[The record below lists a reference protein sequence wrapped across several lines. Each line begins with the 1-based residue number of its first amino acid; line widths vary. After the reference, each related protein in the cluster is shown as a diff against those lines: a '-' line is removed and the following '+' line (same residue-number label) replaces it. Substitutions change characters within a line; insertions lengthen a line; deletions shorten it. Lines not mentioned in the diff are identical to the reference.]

1 MKKLSL
7 KTYSLYCIKEFRQ
20 QNTMK
25 LENLLQECEEG
36 NSRLTAPFLCWC
48 YLSDKNIAES
58 TLMKRYFDKF
68 DSYLMKNKE
77 QNLLMYLRL
86 TNDLDFQK
94 YYNSF
99 LKENLKRDDNPEK
112 DELREKIRVIKDKHN
127 LTNYRICQIADI
139 NRGNFELF
147 FSKNMNDRLS
157 LEKCKKVLCALN
169 LYEKELRCRKEDSS
183 DSKTDVSTALI
194 S

>member
-1 MKKLSL
+1 M
-7 KTYSLYCIKEFRQ
+7 
-20 QNTMK
+20 
-25 LENLLQECEEG
+25 
-36 NSRLTAPFLCWC
+36 
-48 YLSDKNIAES
+48 
-58 TLMKRYFDKF
+58 
-68 DSYLMKNKE
+68 
-77 QNLLMYLRL
+77 
-86 TNDLDFQK
+86 
-94 YYNSF
+94 
-99 LKENLKRDDNPEK
+99 LKEKLMEDLKKSMKEK
-112 DELREKIRVIKDKHN
+112 DELRKKIRVIKDKHD

-183 DSKTDVSTALI
+183 DSKKDVSTAFV